1 MPRTSGGGW
10 KGVGGRGAVY
20 RRTGTKITKRYCETV
35 FASTLMLQVAVYCS
49 RCTFVLMMTSRG
61 REGSEESVVASCDW
75 CLVIAVPDGRSLK
88 CRVAH
93 RFEKKALQSTAAA
106 VQLMQTR
113 LPREDGLVAFH
124 DLSDESLFGIVSM
137 AFGFDKTWADTF
149 IKQIRKWLSPIHQ
162 SSSIPR
168 IQCPQMILL
177 VASTQLTLAAQS

>member
-1 MPRTSGGGW
+1 MPRISGGGW

-20 RRTGTKITKRYCETV
+20 RRTGTKIAKRYCETV

-61 REGSEESVVASCDW
+61 RESSEESVVASCDW
-75 CLVIAVPDGRSLK
+75 CLVIARSLK

-93 RFEKKALQSTAAA
+93 CFEKKALQSTAAA

-124 DLSDESLFGIVSM
+124 DVSDESLFGIVSM
-137 AFGFDKTWADTF
+137 A
-149 IKQIRKWLSPIHQ
+149 
-162 SSSIPR
+162 
-168 IQCPQMILL
+168 
-177 VASTQLTLAAQS
+177 